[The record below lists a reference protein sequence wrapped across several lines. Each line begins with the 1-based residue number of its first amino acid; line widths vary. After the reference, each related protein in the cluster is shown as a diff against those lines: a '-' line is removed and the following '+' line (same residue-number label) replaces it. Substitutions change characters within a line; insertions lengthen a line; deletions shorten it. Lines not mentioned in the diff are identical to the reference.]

1 MRPMWCRL
9 SNNQSGKAGREA
21 GQVQE
26 MCMSRLHREGVNGLP
41 GWRYRGVG
49 TADRGGLPYLEPS
62 ESSEEE
68 LWGPEL
74 TSGRG
79 RSGEGGGW
87 DDSGVPPLQMVFG

>member
-1 MRPMWCRL
+1 MER
-9 SNNQSGKAGREA
+9 QAEK
-21 GQVQE
+21 QE
-26 MCMSRLHREGVNGLP
+26 RYKRSAREGVNGLP
-41 GWRYRGVG
+41 GWRYRGVGG

-79 RSGEGGGW
+79 RSGEGGEW
-87 DDSGVPPLQMVFG
+87 DDSGVPPLKMIFNITYE